1 MKKSIFVVLFII
13 ELFMALI
20 MTGWMFADVGAAV
33 YLIALAVF
41 AVVLYPLF
49 KKLKKETD
57 EDKKKKIRC
66 KTLLILLTPTA
77 IALALIVVLVANL
90 IIYYS

>member
-1 MKKSIFVVLFII
+1 MKKGIFIVLFII

-20 MTGWMFADVGAAV
+20 MTAWMFADLGAII
-33 YLIALAVF
+33 YIISLAVF

-57 EDKKKKIRC
+57 EDKKKKIRR
-66 KTLLILLTPTA
+66 KILLILIAPTA
-77 IALALIVVLVANL
+77 IALAVIVVLVANL